1 MTEIMNVEEIRKKM
15 ARDRAEAERQ
25 GLIYIPRTEE
35 ERRVAIADAEEV
47 IAYHNKIYAEKEA
60 RKQKWL
66 AVWHTIAF
74 VLFTPFVIAFD
85 IISKL
90 LRAGGCFMSI
100 GLPFGLY
107 CLYKAFL
114 QWRAG
119 VPLCDISQTTFIG
132 LFVIIPFAAL
142 ALSVV
147 LEKLANW
154 MEMQTL

>member
-25 GLIYIPRTEE
+25 GLIYIPRTED

-66 AVWHTIAF
+66 AVWRNIAF
-74 VLFTPFVIAFD
+74 VLFTPFIIAFE
-85 IISKL
+85 IISML
-90 LRAGGCFMSI
+90 LRTCGCFMSI
-100 GLPFGLY
+100 GLPVGLY
-107 CLYKAFL
+107 SLYKTII
-114 QWRAG
+114 QWKAG
-119 VPLCDISQTTFIG
+119 VSLCDISQTTFVG
-132 LFVIIPFAAL
+132 LFVIIPFATL

-147 LEKLANW
+147 FEKLANW